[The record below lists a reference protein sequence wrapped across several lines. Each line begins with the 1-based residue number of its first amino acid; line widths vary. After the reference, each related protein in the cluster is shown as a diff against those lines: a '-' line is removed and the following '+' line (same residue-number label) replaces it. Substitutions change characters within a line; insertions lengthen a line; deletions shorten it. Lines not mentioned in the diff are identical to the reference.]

1 MPEAPIRPTFDR
13 FNAPPPGH
21 SLTDEPG
28 KWAWEKP
35 PEFADP
41 AEALQFV
48 IEKAEEPENEENLL
62 RLMASGAPI
71 EAIVNT
77 ICFGGF
83 MQGQWTPDCAEILKP
98 PVTLHFLGLALE
110 NDIPATVF
118 NIDPEKKK
126 QQRIMPDEEVLALME
141 QNRPDMYEGLMST
154 IDVLLEDE
162 PVEEKEEKPKDV
174 KQATFMEA
182 ENEPQEPEEPT
193 GFMGAEEEEILR

>member
-1 MPEAPIRPTFDR
+1 MPQAPIRPTFDR

-28 KWAWEKP
+28 RWAWERP
-35 PEFADP
+35 PEFVDP

-62 RLMASGAPI
+62 RLMASGVPI

-83 MQGQWTPDCAEILKP
+83 TQGQWTPDVAEILKP
-98 PVTLHFLGLALE
+98 PVAMHFLGLALE

-126 QQRIMPDEEVLALME
+126 QERIMPDEQVLALME
-141 QNRPDMYEGLMST
+141 ENRPDMYEGLMRT
-154 IDVLLEDE
+154 VDVLLEDE
-162 PVEEKEEKPKDV
+162 
-174 KQATFMEA
+174 
-182 ENEPQEPEEPT
+182 
-193 GFMGAEEEEILR
+193 GAEESESEESAFMEVEDEPPELEEASGFMDIEEEENAQ